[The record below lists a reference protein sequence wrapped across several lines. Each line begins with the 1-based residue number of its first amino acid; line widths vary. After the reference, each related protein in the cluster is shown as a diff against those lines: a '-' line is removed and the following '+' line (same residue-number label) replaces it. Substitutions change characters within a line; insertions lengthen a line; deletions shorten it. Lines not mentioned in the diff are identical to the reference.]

1 MRSGQNFQKQLKTQG
16 SRLSFSRK
24 TASSKWCLRELV
36 KILECKKTN
45 GHIVIPVFYPVDPSH
60 VRKQTGS
67 FEDAFV
73 NNHGKVSED
82 EKQEWRA
89 ALTEA
94 SNLAGFDSSSIRMPQ
109 N

>member
-45 GHIVIPVFYPVDPSH
+45 GQIVIPVFYHVDPSH

-67 FEDAFV
+67 FDDAFV
-73 NNHGKVSED
+73 DNHGKVSED
-82 EKQEWRA
+82 EKQKWRA

-94 SNLAGFDSSSIRMPQ
+94 SNLSGFDSSSIRMPQ